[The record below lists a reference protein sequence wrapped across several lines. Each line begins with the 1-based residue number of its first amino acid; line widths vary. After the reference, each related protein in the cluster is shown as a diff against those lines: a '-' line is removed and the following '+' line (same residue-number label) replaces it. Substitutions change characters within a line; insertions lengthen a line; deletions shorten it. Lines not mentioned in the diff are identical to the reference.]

1 MLRIRTDQDD
11 HGITLRL
18 EGSLADSAVPEVE
31 RRWHRTLDSGRGSL
45 RLDLRCVSNID
56 DSGKQLLSRMFG
68 EGTELLVRAQGLH
81 SASPDHKSNPLNA

>member
-1 MLRIRTDQDD
+1 MLRISTDQDD

-68 EGTELLVRAQGLH
+68 EGTELRARPRPSFRLVLTN
-81 SASPDHKSNPLNA
+81 KSNPVNA